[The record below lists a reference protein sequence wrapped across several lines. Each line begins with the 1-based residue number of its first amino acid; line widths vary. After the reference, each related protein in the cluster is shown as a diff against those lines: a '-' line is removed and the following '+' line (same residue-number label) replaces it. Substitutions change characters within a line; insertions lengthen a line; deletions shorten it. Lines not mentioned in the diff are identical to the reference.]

1 VLPERVELLGWIE
14 TRGVVRSAEVVEAFG
29 VTRAEA
35 ATGLWRLYKNRLLC
49 RRRDRSWR
57 TPFGMQY
64 RYWLSTTGEK
74 KLKWLRGGE

>member
-1 VLPERVELLGWIE
+1 MLPAQVELLAWIE
-14 TRGVVRSAEVVEAFG
+14 TRGEVRSAEAAEAFG

-49 RRRDRSWR
+49 RRREASWR

-64 RYWLSTTGEK
+64 FYWLSVTGEK
-74 KLKWLRGGE
+74 KLAWLRREA